1 MGRLLSTAIVS
12 AEGNNRDSLRACLQ
26 QTGMVQTV
34 QDWSLSAE
42 KQLALKDSVV
52 DIVLLDLS
60 QGSEACFSFASY
72 LRKIYPTV
80 HVVACTPNPQPDR
93 EFLLRAMRS
102 GVQDLLPLPVLPA
115 KMQEVLTRYIQ
126 ETKKA
131 EFKAAERLI
140 VLMGSKGGVGTTTVA
155 VNLGVQLSH
164 ATRRRVVLLDFARPL
179 GHGCLLLDLQP
190 RFSVGD
196 AVQSLDRLDG
206 HFFSGLLVR
215 HKSGLEVLPGV
226 SHPDEWQRIPYA
238 SLSRVANVAQ
248 STFDHV
254 LVDAGSMF
262 SSEWATLLQAA
273 RKILVVTEASVPALW
288 TLKQQVSAMTA
299 LGIDPDRIRIV
310 LNRWH
315 RADDEVLKSLEKDI
329 SRPILARLPN
339 DFRHVSEAISLGVP
353 LSQSHNNGLATQFHS
368 LACQL
373 AGLPTSPAK
382 SRGLSSFLFRSPA
395 R

>member
-34 QDWSLSAE
+34 QDWSLSAD
-42 KQLALKDSVV
+42 KQPALKDAVV
-52 DIVLLDLS
+52 DIVLLDLT

-72 LRKIYPTV
+72 LRKIHPTV

-93 EFLLRAMRS
+93 DFLLRAMRS
-102 GVQDLLPLPVLPA
+102 GVQDLLSLPVSPA

-155 VNLGVQLSH
+155 VNLGVQLAH
-164 ATRRRVVLLDFARPL
+164 ATHKRVVLLDFARPL
-179 GHGCLLLDLQP
+179 GHGCLLLDLKP
-190 RFSVGD
+190 RFSVRD
-196 AVQSLDRLDG
+196 AVESLDRLDG
-206 HFFSGLLVR
+206 HFFNGLLVR

-226 SHPDEWQRIPYA
+226 SHPDEWQGIPHA

-254 LVDAGSMF
+254 LVDAGSAF
-262 SSEWATLLQAA
+262 SSEWAALLQTA
-273 RKILVVTEASVPALW
+273 RKILLVTEASVPALW
-288 TLKQQVSAMTA
+288 TLKRQVTCIAA
-299 LGIDPDRIRIV
+299 QGIDSDRIRIV

-315 RADDEVLKSLEKDI
+315 RADDEVLNSLEKDI
-329 SRPILARLPN
+329 SRPIVARLPN

-353 LSQSHNNGLATQFHS
+353 LSQNHNNGLATRFHQ

-373 AGLPTSPAK
+373 AGLPVDSQK
-382 SRGLSSFLFRSPA
+382 SRGGLTGLFRSGT

>member
-34 QDWSLSAE
+34 QDWNPSE
-42 KQLALKDSVV
+42 KQVNGKDSAV

-60 QGSEACFSFASY
+60 QGSESCFSFAGY
-72 LRKIYPTV
+72 LRKIYPTI
-80 HVVACTPNPQPDR
+80 HIIACTPIAQPDR

-102 GVQDLLPLPVLPA
+102 GVQDLLSHPVSPA

-140 VLMGSKGGVGTTTVA
+140 MLLGSKGGVGTTTVA

-164 ATRRRVVLLDFARPL
+164 ATHRRVVLLDFARPL

-190 RFSVGD
+190 RFSVRD
-196 AVQSLDRLDG
+196 AVESLDRLDG
-206 HFFSGLLVR
+206 HFFNGLLAR

-226 SHPDEWQRIPYA
+226 SHPDEWQGIPHA

-254 LVDAGSMF
+254 LVDAGSSF
-262 SSEWATLLQAA
+262 SSEWAALLQSA
-273 RKILVVTEASVPALW
+273 RKILLVTEASVPALW
-288 TLKQQVSAMTA
+288 TLKRQVTSLAA
-299 LGIDPDRIRIV
+299 LGVDSDRIRIV

-329 SRPILARLPN
+329 SRPIVARLPN

-353 LSQSHNNGLATQFHS
+353 LSQNHNNGLASRFRQ

-373 AGLPTSPAK
+373 AGLPADSQK
-382 SRGLSSFLFRSPA
+382 NHGGLTGLFRSTA
-395 R
+395 RG